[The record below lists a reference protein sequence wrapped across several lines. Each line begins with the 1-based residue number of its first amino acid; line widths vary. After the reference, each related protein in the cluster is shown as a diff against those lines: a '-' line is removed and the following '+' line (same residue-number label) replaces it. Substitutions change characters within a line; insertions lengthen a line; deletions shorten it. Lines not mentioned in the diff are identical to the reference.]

1 MHDREKTAERLRRAP
16 GFVAVSAATVTLAY
30 RAGILAWP
38 KAPLLAALKLPL
50 LAGLAVGLA
59 IEAKAAFAVRPEDR
73 PVAATPGGGA
83 AADDLL
89 DALAV
94 FAAAMLG
101 YLAIARLGLN
111 AVLASSFLGLAGALL
126 LPKRAVAIYCGSFA
140 GMAAPAAFETLASV
154 ALSGALAGAVY
165 ASCKPCF
172 AGIGGRLGAAAYA
185 GSLGSSLILGV
196 RLTGDELP
204 GLGLGLAILGYAV
217 AGAALTWG
225 VSVRLGRGPVL
236 ASAFWGAVAGAVIPA
251 LHGPAAGRLLDAAF
265 FCGGFAGMSAAS
277 RLRNEAEAGV
287 AGAFCGLTF
296 ILAMPWL
303 GGAGGKL
310 GTLAFG
316 STLAYLGLRE
326 TVRRARARLRRR

>member
-1 MHDREKTAERLRRAP
+1 MHDREKTSERLRRAP

-38 KAPLLAALKLPL
+38 KAPILAALKLPL

-59 IEAKAAFAVRPEDR
+59 IEAKAAFAAKPEDR
-73 PVAATPGGGA
+73 PAAAKPGGET
-83 AADDLL
+83 ADDLR

-111 AVLASSFLGLAGALL
+111 AVLASSLLGLSGALL

-154 ALSGALAGAVY
+154 ALSGALAGVVY

-172 AGIGGRLGAAAYA
+172 TGIGGRLGAAAYA

-217 AGAALTWG
+217 AGAALTWT

-296 ILAMPWL
+296 ILAMPML

-326 TVRRARARLRRR
+326 TARRAYSALGRR